1 MFQSIWLERESTAF
15 LILFSLYNS
24 AFKLYCC
31 EVFQHLKANPNFH
44 HFSPMY
50 SVWKQENYLTKIHLR
65 CEFDLEYVIL
75 HEAIMQLE
83 GHERMPRSPL
93 EQLWGITEPP
103 LL

>member
-1 MFQSIWLERESTAF
+1 
-15 LILFSLYNS
+15 
-24 AFKLYCC
+24 
-31 EVFQHLKANPNFH
+31 
-44 HFSPMY
+44 MY

-93 EQLWGITEPP
+93 EQLWGITEPA
-103 LL
+103 LLQTSLHPTGPVCGPTESWTAQSHSWTCFGVSFLPSAIQQLRKH

>member
-1 MFQSIWLERESTAF
+1 
-15 LILFSLYNS
+15 
-24 AFKLYCC
+24 
-31 EVFQHLKANPNFH
+31 
-44 HFSPMY
+44 MY

-83 GHERMPRSPL
+83 GHEQMPCSPL
-93 EQLWGITEPP
+93 EQLWGNTEPA